1 MPGWGSGGAGRGRG
15 GAGLGLG
22 RCRASGWLLAGLGR
36 CWARAVLGAAGFGR
50 DGAWAGWC
58 LAGLGWYRA
67 RAVRLANEVITE
79 AERRALGARLRR
91 KLRGDVWFDGGRRAI
106 YATDSSNYRQVPLG
120 VVCPADEEDVAE
132 VLRLCREAGAPVT
145 GRGAGTSL
153 AGQACNESVIVD
165 LSRHITKIIDIDAG
179 ARTARVQPG
188 VVLDDL
194 RAACQPHG
202 LTFGPDPATH
212 AWCTIGGMIGNNS
225 CGTHALYTGK
235 TVDNVLDLTVHAYGG
250 TRLEVANAVA
260 RWRDDPSGQAAG
272 GGILAALKKIEERY
286 GELVRQRYPKIPRRV
301 SGYNLD
307 ELLPEAGFNV
317 ARSLVGTESTCVLVT
332 EATLRLAPS
341 PAHRRLV
348 VLGYSDIYTAADH
361 VPELLEHELLGLEGF
376 DSVLTSQMRDAGL
389 NVADLELLPPGA
401 GWLLAEVGADDEME
415 AQARA
420 EAVATAAARAGVSA
434 VLLTDLG
441 RQKAA
446 WRIRESGLGATS
458 RPKGKSPNY
467 EGWEDAAVAPARL
480 GEYLRRIRALWEE
493 YGYSGAWYGHFGQG
507 CVHTRNNFD
516 FSTAA
521 GVAKFRSYVEHA
533 ADVVVD
539 LGGSLSGEHGDGQA
553 RGELLEKMYGP
564 ELVQA
569 FREFKSAWDPDGRMN
584 PGKVVDARP
593 LDADLHY
600 GPSHRV
606 AELSP
611 PRFAFSRDGGSFQ
624 SATSR
629 CVGVGACRRSETAV
643 MCPSFRATKDERHST
658 RGRAKLLGEMLQGE
672 TTPSSWR
679 NQDVF
684 ESLELCLS
692 CKGCVVDCPTRV
704 DMAAYKAEFLSHY
717 YEGRL
722 RPASS
727 YALGLIP
734 WWTRVGTRF
743 PSVANALLGDHAVG
757 RLGKRLA
764 GVTTERA
771 APSFA
776 PSAFRRSVR
785 PAPPGTGT
793 VVVWPDTFSD
803 AFWPGRASAT
813 LAVLSGIGESV
824 AVPSKWG
831 CCGRPLYDFGMLR
844 QARRALS
851 VVLDILDPWVADGVP
866 VVVPEPS
873 CLAVFRD
880 ELPELLA
887 DDPRAGRVAGLARS
901 LSEHLLAAGWSARE
915 PAGGVAYVHP
925 HCHLRALPGALA
937 ADLAVLERAG
947 YRAKVLDSGCCG
959 LAGSFGFRRE
969 HDAMSRQIA
978 ADRFLPML
986 GAVPDDAELIID
998 GFSCATQAAQLGARR
1013 GRSLAEVLA
1022 GPGRQP

>member
-1 MPGWGSGGAGRGRG
+1 M
-15 GAGLGLG
+15 
-22 RCRASGWLLAGLGR
+22 
-36 CWARAVLGAAGFGR
+36 
-50 DGAWAGWC
+50 
-58 LAGLGWYRA
+58 
-67 RAVRLANEVITE
+67 ITLE
-79 AERRALGARLRR
+79 AE
-91 KLRGDVWFDGGRRAI
+91 LRGSLRGEVWFDGGRRAI

-120 VVCPADEEDVAE
+120 VVCPADEDDVAE
-132 VLRLCREAGAPVT
+132 ALRLCREAGAPVT

-165 LSRHITKIIDIDAG
+165 LSRHLTKIIEIDPD

-235 TVDNVLDLTVHAYGG
+235 TVDNVIDLIVHTYGG
-250 TRLEVANAVA
+250 TRLEVGQAVA
-260 RWRDDPSGQAAG
+260 RWSADPFRPAAG
-272 GGILAALKKIEERY
+272 GSIFADLKKIAERY
-286 GELVRQRYPKIPRRV
+286 GELIRQRYPRIPRRV

-307 ELLPEAGFNV
+307 ELLPEGGFNV
-317 ARSLVGTESTCVLVT
+317 ARSLVGSESTCVLVT
-332 EATLRLAPS
+332 EATLTLAPS
-341 PAHRRLV
+341 PRHRRLV
-348 VLGYSDIYTAADH
+348 VLGYPDIYTAADH
-361 VPELLEHELLGLEGF
+361 VPELLAHELLGLEGF
-376 DSVLTSQMRDAGL
+376 DAVLTSQMRDAGL
-389 NVADLELLPPGA
+389 NVADLELLPPGT
-401 GWLLAEVGADDEME
+401 GWLLAEVGSDDEME

-420 EAVATAAARAGVSA
+420 EAVASAARHAGVS
-434 VLLTDLG
+434 VLLLTDEI

-458 RPKGKSPNY
+458 RPKGKSPNH
-467 EGWEDAAVAPARL
+467 EGWEDAAVPPARL
-480 GEYLRRIRALWEE
+480 GEYLRRIRDLWGE

-516 FSTAA
+516 FSSAA

-533 ADVVVD
+533 ADVCVE

-553 RGELLEKMYGP
+553 RGELLVKMYGP
-564 ELVQA
+564 ELLQA
-569 FREFKSAWDPDGRMN
+569 FCEFKAAWDPDGRMN
-584 PGKVVDARP
+584 PGKLVDARP

-606 AELSP
+606 VELSP
-611 PRFAFSRDGGSFQ
+611 PRFAFSKDGGSLQ
-624 SATSR
+624 AATSR
-629 CVGVGACRRSETAV
+629 CVGVGACRRSDTGV
-643 MCPSFRATKDERHST
+643 MCPSFRVTKDELHST

-684 ESLELCLS
+684 DALELCLS
-692 CKGCVVDCPTRV
+692 CKGCAVDCPTRV
-704 DMAAYKAEFLSHY
+704 DMATYKAEFLSHY
-717 YEGRL
+717 YERRL
-722 RPASS
+722 RPASA

-734 WWTRVGTRF
+734 WWARAGTRF
-743 PSVANALLGDHAVG
+743 PRLANAVLGDHPAG

-764 GVTTERA
+764 GVSASRP

-776 PSAFRRSVR
+776 RTGFRRSVPR
-785 PAPPGTGT
+785 VAAGSGT

-813 LAVLSGIGESV
+813 VSVLASAGESV
-824 AVPSKWG
+824 AVPSRWG
-831 CCGRPLYDFGMLR
+831 CCGRPLYDFGMLGL
-844 QARRALS
+844 ARRALS
-851 VVLDILDPWVADGVP
+851 GVLDILGPWVAAGVP

-887 DDPRAGRVAGLARS
+887 DDPRARQLAGLARS
-901 LSEHLLAAGWSARE
+901 LSEHLVAIGWQ
-915 PAGGVAYVHP
+915 PGDVAGGVAYVHP
-925 HCHLRALPGALA
+925 HCHLRAIGGLA
-937 ADLAVLERAG
+937 ADREVLARAG
-947 YRAKVLDSGCCG
+947 YAVEVLDTGCCG

-969 HDAMSRQIA
+969 HDGLSRQIA
-978 ADRFLPML
+978 ADRFLPL
-986 GAVPDDAELIID
+986 LAGVPANAELIID
-998 GFSCATQAAQLGARR
+998 GFSCATQAAHLGRR
-1013 GRSLAEVLA
+1013 PGRSLAEVLA
-1022 GPGRQP
+1022 ERSSQRAGTSANPA